1 VKNRKEEVMYSRRL
15 YLVLTA
21 SLFLVLVF
29 CTGNQTE
36 VTTGTLLR
44 EMTDLW
50 RLTEYPEPE
59 YRTVQF
65 SSYDRRSTVPGGP
78 GWFSN
83 SDGFGGEPVP
93 NFEQVLTEPD
103 EDGIG
108 EYMIADVKGPG
119 AIVRLWSAAISG
131 EIELFLDG
139 GSEPVYKGKAD
150 EFFHS
155 PLAYFPESEPF
166 HSDLLVETLY
176 QRDASYFPIPF
187 SKGMR
192 LVWTGDLE
200 TLHFYEVQVRLYA
213 KGTRVRTFAPGD
225 LSEYTEDI
233 KRTVSILSDPDHN
246 LPLLSKEEEVSF
258 DSMIMPGQKKEV
270 LSLKGSKALERF
282 TLKLHADDRDKALR
296 QTVLHIKCDQ
306 HPWGQV
312 QSPAGDFFGAAP
324 GVNPYVSLPFSVY
337 PDGQMVCR
345 FPMPFKEECQI
356 ILENLGQQA
365 VRAEGSVLP
374 ADYDWKQGRSMYFR
388 ARWRADHNI
397 TASNKD
403 VQDLA
408 FLIAFGKGLYIGT
421 TSYIFNPC
429 PIPTSYGNWW
439 GEGDEKIFVDG
450 EKFPSVFGTGS
461 EDYYNYSW
469 SSPDI
474 FIFPY
479 CGQPRN
485 DGPGN
490 RGFVTNFRWHIMDCL
505 PFKEDIRFFMELYS
519 HEVTPGLSYARIGYH
534 YACPGVTDDHS
545 ALMPDDVEELELPEK
560 WKPAAR
566 MGARN
571 SVMYPS
577 EEIITD
583 SSRTTET
590 KGGMWSDGRIL
601 TWMPQ
606 GKGSLK
612 EFAFE
617 ITEKGTYRVYVT
629 AGMNPSSGRICFR
642 VDGKE
647 ALMPGGER
655 TADLYRPFRTL
666 LRNFRLDD
674 REFSP
679 GVHHLSLVFEGALPE
694 IKEPQVNID
703 FIWIQMTGE

>member
-1 VKNRKEEVMYSRRL
+1 MHSRRL
-15 YLVLTA
+15 YLFLTI

-29 CTGNQTE
+29 CTGSQTE
-36 VTTGTLLR
+36 VTTGTLLK

-50 RLTEYPEPE
+50 RLAEYPEPE

-78 GWFSN
+78 EWFSN
-83 SDGFGGEPVP
+83 SDGFGGEPIP
-93 NFEQVLTEPD
+93 NFEQVLEEPD
-103 EDGIG
+103 EEGIG
-108 EYMIADVKGPG
+108 VYLMADVKGPG

-139 GSEPVYKGKAD
+139 GSEPVYKGRAD

-155 PLAYFPESEPF
+155 PFNHYPESKPLQ
-166 HSDLLVETLY
+166 SDLLNETLY
-176 QRDASYFPIPF
+176 QRDASYFPFPF

-200 TLHFYEVQVRLYA
+200 TLHFYEVQVRLYT
-213 KGTRVRTFAPGD
+213 KGTRVKTFSPKD
-225 LSEYTEDI
+225 FSQYSSDI
-233 KRTVSILSDPDHN
+233 EKAVFILSDPDHN
-246 LPLLSKEEEVSF
+246 LQSLSKEEKISF
-258 DSMIMPGQKKEV
+258 DSLLEPGQKKEV
-270 LSLKGSKALERF
+270 LSLKGPKALERF
-282 TLKLHADDRDKALR
+282 AVQLHADDRDKALR
-296 QTVLHIKCDQ
+296 QTVLHIKCDH

-312 QSPAGDFFGAAP
+312 QSPVGDFFGAAP
-324 GVNPYVSLPFSVY
+324 GVNPYASLPFSVY

-345 FPMPFKEECQI
+345 FPMPFEEECQI

-374 ADYDWKQGRSMYFR
+374 ADYNWKKGRSLHFR

-397 TASNKD
+397 TGSNKD
-403 VQDLA
+403 VQDLT
-408 FLIAFGKGLYIGT
+408 FLMAFGKGLYVGT
-421 TSYIFNPC
+421 TSYILNPN
-429 PIPTSYGNWW
+429 PVPTSYGNWW
-439 GEGDEKIFVDG
+439 GEGDEKIFIDG
-450 EKFPSVFGTGS
+450 EEFPSVFGTGS

-474 FIFPY
+474 FLFPY

-505 PFKEDIRFFMELYS
+505 PFKENIRFLMELYS
-519 HEVTPGLSYARIGYH
+519 HEVTPGMSYARIGYH
-534 YACPGVTDDHS
+534 YACPGITDDHS
-545 ALMPDDVEELELPEK
+545 AVMPDDVRELELPES
-560 WKPAAR
+560 WIPAAR

-571 SVMYPS
+571 SVIYPS
-577 EEIITD
+577 EDIITD
-583 SSRTTET
+583 ASRTAVTE
-590 KGGMWSDGRIL
+590 GRMWSEGRIL
-601 TWMPQ
+601 TWKPQ
-606 GKGSLK
+606 GKGHSK

-617 ITEKGTYRVYVT
+617 VEEKGTYRIYVT
-629 AGMNPSSGRICFR
+629 AGLNPSSGRISFQ

-647 ALMPGGER
+647 ALLAGGER

-674 REFSP
+674 RELSP
-679 GVHHLSLVFEGALPE
+679 GVHHLGLVFEEALPG
-694 IKEPQVNID
+694 IGEPQVTVD
-703 FIWIQMTGE
+703 FIWIQKTGE